1 MSNEKEPS
9 FKTIK
14 GTITISESENRDNE
28 YEASISCS
36 EPVEFALGGVGET
49 PLKALSTACE
59 GLPDLYSHDPELFPI
74 F

>member
-1 MSNEKEPS
+1 MTNKELE
-9 FKTIK
+9 FKTIT
-14 GTITISESENRDNE
+14 GTIVIKKSIHRDDE

-36 EPVEFALGGVGET
+36 EPVGFAFGGVGNT

-59 GLPDLYSHDPELFPI
+59 GLPDLHSRNPELFPI